1 MPSLE
6 IRNHLFIDEHSRTL
20 MLRGVNLAGTSKLP
34 SSPRV
39 EPDDA
44 RFYDHRDVSFV
55 GRPFSLDDADE
66 HLERLRAWG
75 LTFLRF
81 VVTWEAIAHSG
92 PGEYDGEYLDYA
104 RAVIQKAG
112 DYGFRVLIDPHQ
124 DVWSRFTGGDGAPG
138 WTLEA
143 AGFDLKNMTPTGA
156 AMLHHTHPRRPPL
169 LVWATNYA
177 RLAPATM
184 FTLFYAGND
193 FAPATKIDG
202 MPARD
207 FFQSHYIAAFS
218 KLAERLRDV
227 DCVVGYDVMNE
238 PSRGYIGWR
247 NLNSAAQ
254 YRYWITP
261 GPAQAMFLGAGF
273 PQRVWHKMINRERA
287 RAWLPGHE
295 CVWKQ
300 NGVWDTNA
308 RGEPRLL
315 APDHFS
321 RVNGRDANFA
331 RDYFPA
337 FAKRFAGA
345 IQRID
350 PRALIFVQGEPGE
363 AAPALHAGDIPNLVY
378 APHWYD
384 GITLMVR
391 RYWNHL
397 GADMLKRRLVLGA
410 DAIQRSFAA
419 QLAVFRYD
427 ATNHMG
433 GTPVLLGEFGIPFD
447 LVKPA
452 FLRRADEMMETRALD
467 RSFRALESN
476 LMSGAIWNYSPDNT
490 FELGDSFNGEDMS
503 IFTRSERANIHDI
516 HSGGRALRTLIR
528 PYPRATAGKPLR
540 LRFDWHSRVFEYS
553 FEQDDSVY
561 APTEIFVP
569 TYQYPRGIRVELSDG
584 SFEYDAPA
592 QFLTYHHDSRASE
605 HSLRIF
611 PADTSVASRA
621 PESAFGG
628 ETSSARPP

>member
-1 MPSLE
+1 MAAM
-6 IRNHLFIDEHSRTL
+6 IQTQGIHFTDKQNRTL
-20 MLRGVNLAGTSKLP
+20 MLRGVNLGGSSKIP
-34 SSPRV
+34 FTPRV

-44 RFYDHRDVSFV
+44 RFYDHREVSFV
-55 GRPFSLDDADE
+55 GRPFPLEDADE

-81 VVTWEAIAHSG
+81 VVTWEAIAHRG
-92 PGEYDGEYLDYA
+92 PGEYDTAYLDYV

-112 DYGFRVLIDPHQ
+112 AYGFRVLIDPHQ

-143 AGFDLKNMTPTGA
+143 VGFDIRNMTPTGA
-156 AMLHHTHPRRPPL
+156 AMLHHMHPRRPPL

-193 FAPATKIDG
+193 FAPATKIG
-202 MPARD
+202 GLPAQE
-207 FFQSHYIAAFS
+207 FLQQQYIAAFS

-227 DCVVGYDVMNE
+227 ECVVGYEVMNE

-247 NLNSAAQ
+247 NLYSSAQ

-261 GPAQAMFLGAGF
+261 SPAQGMFLGSGF
-273 PQRVWHKMINRERA
+273 PQRVWYKMVNPERA
-287 RAWLPGHE
+287 RAWLPE
-295 CVWKQ
+295 RDCIWKQ

-308 RGEPRLL
+308 RGEPQLL
-315 APDHFS
+315 RPNHF
-321 RVNGRDANFA
+321 VEVDGREASFA
-331 RDYFPA
+331 REYYPA

-345 IQRID
+345 IQSID
-350 PRALIFVQGEPGE
+350 PRAMIFVQGEPGE

-419 QLAVFRYD
+419 QLSVFRHEAGND
-427 ATNHMG
+427 MG
-433 GTPVLLGEFGIPFD
+433 GVPVLLGEFGIPFD
-447 LVKPA
+447 LHKPA
-452 FLRRADEMMETRALD
+452 FLRKADEMLETRALD
-467 RSFRALESN
+467 RSFRALEAN
-476 LMSGAIWNYSPDNT
+476 LLSGTIWNYSADNT
-490 FELGDSFNGEDMS
+490 FEMGDSFNGEDLS
-503 IFTRSERANIHDI
+503 IFTQSGRKNPHDI

-528 PYPRATAGKPLR
+528 PYPRATAGNPLR
-540 LRFDWHSRVFEYS
+540 VHFDWHTRVFEFI
-553 FEQDDSVY
+553 FEHADTL

-569 TYQYPRGIRVELSDG
+569 TVQYPGGVRVEVSDG
-584 SFEYDAPA
+584 TFEYDAA
-592 QFLTYHHDSRASE
+592 RQLLTFCHA
-605 HSLRIF
+605 
-611 PADTSVASRA
+611 AASREHRIRIE
-621 PESAFGG
+621 PLQ
-628 ETSSARPP
+628 